1 MINKSLSSLGLVINS
16 LVDVSEGRNRFVPY
30 RDSKLTFIL
39 RDSLGGNSKT
49 CIIANISPSF
59 LNLSETLSTLKF
71 AQRAKLIQNKAV
83 INEDSSGTLLLLK
96 NEIKKILGIGK
107 KYTAVVVG
115 AGNIGQAL
123 FKYTNF
129 AEEGYNLAAIFDAD
143 PSVVQKEIEGVVVR
157 PIEELADFV
166 VNNEVNL
173 GVITAPKQHAQRIAD
188 ELVLLGVKGIWN
200 FAPVDVVARRGV
212 CVENVHLSD
221 SLFVLSYRMRTN
233 GED

>member
-1 MINKSLSSLGLVINS
+1 MQDNRISEAVIS
-16 LVDVSEGRNRFVPY
+16 RLPKYY
-30 RDSKLTFIL
+30 RY
-39 RDSLGGNSKT
+39 
-49 CIIANISPSF
+49 
-59 LNLSETLSTLKF
+59 LSELEAKGV
-71 AQRAKLIQNKAV
+71 QRV
-83 INEDSSGTLLLLK
+83 SSSKMSADMGLNASQIRRDLNCFGGFGQQGYGYQVNNLK

-166 VNNEVNL
+166 INNEVNL

-200 FAPVDVVARRGV
+200 FAPVDVVARKGV

-233 GED
+233 EEV

>member
-1 MINKSLSSLGLVINS
+1 MQDNRISEAVIS
-16 LVDVSEGRNRFVPY
+16 RLPKYY
-30 RDSKLTFIL
+30 RY
-39 RDSLGGNSKT
+39 
-49 CIIANISPSF
+49 
-59 LNLSETLSTLKF
+59 LSELEAKGT
-71 AQRAKLIQNKAV
+71 QRV
-83 INEDSSGTLLLLK
+83 SSSKMSADMGLNASQIRRDLNCFGGFGQQGYGYQVNNLK

-143 PSVVQKEIEGVVVR
+143 QSVVQKEIEGVVVR

-166 VNNEVNL
+166 IKNEVNL

-200 FAPVDVVARRGV
+200 FAPVDVVARKGV

>member
-1 MINKSLSSLGLVINS
+1 MQDNRISEAVIS
-16 LVDVSEGRNRFVPY
+16 RLPKYY
-30 RDSKLTFIL
+30 RY
-39 RDSLGGNSKT
+39 
-49 CIIANISPSF
+49 
-59 LNLSETLSTLKF
+59 LSELEV
-71 AQRAKLIQNKAV
+71 KAV
-83 INEDSSGTLLLLK
+83 QRVSSSKMSADMGLNASQIRRDLNCFGGFGQQGYGYQVNNLK

-166 VNNEVNL
+166 INNEVNL

-233 GED
+233 EED